1 MRNKDA
7 FINLMYLGAL
17 PFIASAILSL
27 LSIDTL
33 PWLGSVVHI
42 VSVYALV
49 ISVFMAGILWG
60 IMLQVNRDNSVGQ
73 INFLISNILTLTV
86 WFVYLI
92 YPDSIAFL
100 LTTAVVFLWLLMLDA
115 KLVQEQHISKRYYQA
130 RKWVSTIVILSL
142 ATIVILSL
150 LTIAAS

>member
-1 MRNKDA
+1 
-7 FINLMYLGAL
+7 MYLGAL
-17 PFIASAILSL
+17 PFIAGALLSL
-27 LSIDTL
+27 LSIDNL

-60 IMLQVNRDNSVGQ
+60 VTLQLQENNANSQ
-73 INFLISNILTLTV
+73 INFLISNLLTLTV
-86 WFVYLI
+86 WFVYLT

-100 LTTAVVFLWLLMLDA
+100 LTTAVVFLWLLMFDV
-115 KLVQEQHISKRYYQA
+115 KLFQRQYISKSYYQA
-130 RKWVSTIVILSL
+130 RKWVS
-142 ATIVILSL
+142 AIVILSL

>member
-17 PFIASAILSL
+17 PFIAGALLSL

-60 IMLQVNRDNSVGQ
+60 VTLQVNTDNFLGQ
-73 INFLISNILTLTV
+73 VNFLISNVLALTI

-92 YPDSIAFL
+92 YPDSHSFL
-100 LTTAVVFLWLLMLDA
+100 LTTAVAFLWLLMLDA
-115 KLVQEQHISKRYYQA
+115 KLVKRKLISSSYYRA
-130 RKWVSTIVILSL
+130 RKRVSAIVI
-142 ATIVILSL
+142 TSL
-150 LTIAAS
+150 LVIIAGYS

>member
-1 MRNKDA
+1 
-7 FINLMYLGAL
+7 
-17 PFIASAILSL
+17 
-27 LSIDTL
+27 
-33 PWLGSVVHI
+33 
-42 VSVYALV
+42 VYALV

-142 ATIVILSL
+142 

>member
-17 PFIASAILSL
+17 PFIAGALLSL

-60 IMLQVNRDNSVGQ
+60 VTLQVNTDNFLGQ
-73 INFLISNILTLTV
+73 VNFLISNVLALTI

-92 YPDSIAFL
+92 YPDSHSFL
-100 LTTAVVFLWLLMLDA
+100 LTTAVAFLWLLMLDA
-115 KLVQEQHISKRYYQA
+115 KLVKRKLISSSYYRA
-130 RKWVSTIVILSL
+130 RKRVSAIVI
-142 ATIVILSL
+142 TSL
-150 LTIAAS
+150 LVIIAG

>member
-17 PFIASAILSL
+17 PFIAGAILSL

-33 PWLGSVVHI
+33 PWLGAVVHI

-60 IMLQVNRDNSVGQ
+60 ITLQVNTDNFVGQ
-73 INFLISNILTLTV
+73 VNFLISNVLALTI

-92 YPDSIAFL
+92 YPDSHSFL
-100 LTTAVVFLWLLMLDA
+100 LTTVVAFLWLLMLDT
-115 KLVQEQHISKRYYQA
+115 KLVKRKLISSSYYRA
-130 RKWVSTIVILSL
+130 RKRVSAIVI
-142 ATIVILSL
+142 TSL
-150 LTIAAS
+150 LVIIAS

>member
-1 MRNKDA
+1 MRNKNA

-17 PFIASAILSL
+17 PFIAGALLSL

-60 IMLQVNRDNSVGQ
+60 VTLQVNTDNFLGQ
-73 INFLISNILTLTV
+73 VNFLISNVLALTI

-92 YPDSIAFL
+92 YPDSHSFL
-100 LTTAVVFLWLLMLDA
+100 LTTVVAFLWLLMLDT
-115 KLVQEQHISKRYYQA
+115 KLVKRKLISSSYYRA
-130 RKWVSTIVILSL
+130 RKRVSAIVI
-142 ATIVILSL
+142 TSL
-150 LTIAAS
+150 LVIMAS

>member
-1 MRNKDA
+1 
-7 FINLMYLGAL
+7 MYLGAL
-17 PFIASAILSL
+17 PFIAGALLSL

-33 PWLGSVVHI
+33 PLLGSVVHI

-60 IMLQVNRDNSVGQ
+60 VTLQLQENNANSQ

-100 LTTAVVFLWLLMLDA
+100 KSVAL
-115 KLVQEQHISKRYYQA
+115 
-130 RKWVSTIVILSL
+130 ILEL
-142 ATIVILSL
+142 IPPGITNP
-150 LTIAAS
+150 

>member
-1 MRNKDA
+1 
-7 FINLMYLGAL
+7 MYLGAL
-17 PFIASAILSL
+17 PFIAGALLSL

-60 IMLQVNRDNSVGQ
+60 VTLQVNTDNFLGQ
-73 INFLISNILTLTV
+73 VNFLISNVLALTI

-92 YPDSIAFL
+92 YPDSLSFL
-100 LTTAVVFLWLLMLDA
+100 LTTMVAFLWLLMLDA
-115 KLVQEQHISKRYYQA
+115 KLVKRQLISSSYYRA
-130 RKWVSTIVILSL
+130 RKRVSAIVI
-142 ATIVILSL
+142 TSL
-150 LTIAAS
+150 LVIIAS

>member
-7 FINLMYLGAL
+7 FVNLMYLGAL
-17 PFIASAILSL
+17 PFIAGALLSL

-60 IMLQVNRDNSVGQ
+60 VTLQVNTDNFLGQ
-73 INFLISNILTLTV
+73 VNFLISNVLALTI

-92 YPDSIAFL
+92 YPDSHSFL
-100 LTTAVVFLWLLMLDA
+100 LTTVVAFLWLLMLDA
-115 KLVQEQHISKRYYQA
+115 KLIKQQLISSSYYRVRKR
-130 RKWVSTIVILSL
+130 VSAIVIM
-142 ATIVILSL
+142 SL
-150 LTIAAS
+150 LVIMAS

>member
-1 MRNKDA
+1 
-7 FINLMYLGAL
+7 MYLGAL
-17 PFIASAILSL
+17 PFIAGALLSL

-60 IMLQVNRDNSVGQ
+60 VTLQVNTDNFLGQ
-73 INFLISNILTLTV
+73 VNFLISNVLALTI

-92 YPDSIAFL
+92 YPDSHSFL
-100 LTTAVVFLWLLMLDA
+100 LTTVVAFLWLLMLDT
-115 KLVQEQHISKRYYQA
+115 KLVKRKLISSSYYRA
-130 RKWVSTIVILSL
+130 RKRVSAIVI
-142 ATIVILSL
+142 TSL
-150 LTIAAS
+150 LVIIAG

>member
-1 MRNKDA
+1 MQNKNA

-17 PFIASAILSL
+17 PFVAGAILSL

-33 PWLGSVVHI
+33 PWIGSILHI

-60 IMLQVNRDNSVGQ
+60 VTLQLQENNTNKQ
-73 INFLISNILTLTV
+73 INFLVSNILTLTV

-100 LTTAVVFLWLLMLDA
+100 LTTVVVFLWLLMLDV
-115 KLVQEQHISKRYYQA
+115 KLVRRQHISKPYYQA

-142 ATIVILSL
+142 LV
-150 LTIAAS
+150 IAAS

>member
-1 MRNKDA
+1 
-7 FINLMYLGAL
+7 MYLGAL
-17 PFIASAILSL
+17 PFIAGALLSL

-60 IMLQVNRDNSVGQ
+60 VTLQVNTDNFLGQ
-73 INFLISNILTLTV
+73 VNFLISNVLALTI

-92 YPDSIAFL
+92 YPDSHSFL
-100 LTTAVVFLWLLMLDA
+100 LTTVVAFLCLLMLDT
-115 KLVQEQHISKRYYQA
+115 KLIKRQLISSSYYRA
-130 RKWVSTIVILSL
+130 RKRVSAIVI
-142 ATIVILSL
+142 TSL
-150 LTIAAS
+150 LVIMAS

>member
-1 MRNKDA
+1 
-7 FINLMYLGAL
+7 MYLGAL
-17 PFIASAILSL
+17 PFIAGALLSL

-60 IMLQVNRDNSVGQ
+60 VTLQVNTDNFLGQ
-73 INFLISNILTLTV
+73 VNFLISNMLALII

-92 YPDSIAFL
+92 YPDSLSFL
-100 LTTAVVFLWLLMLDA
+100 LTTVVAFLWLLMLDT
-115 KLVQEQHISKRYYQA
+115 KLVKRKLISSSYYRA
-130 RKWVSTIVILSL
+130 RKRVSAIVI
-142 ATIVILSL
+142 TSL
-150 LTIAAS
+150 LVIIAS

>member
-7 FINLMYLGAL
+7 FVNLMYLGAL
-17 PFIASAILSL
+17 PFIAGALLSL

-33 PWLGSVVHI
+33 PLLGSVVHI

-60 IMLQVNRDNSVGQ
+60 VTLQVNTDNFLGQ
-73 INFLISNILTLTV
+73 VNFLISNVLALTI

-92 YPDSIAFL
+92 YPDSHSFL
-100 LTTAVVFLWLLMLDA
+100 LTTVVAFLWLLMLDT
-115 KLVQEQHISKRYYQA
+115 KLIKRQLISSSYYRA
-130 RKWVSTIVILSL
+130 RKRVSAIVI
-142 ATIVILSL
+142 TSL
-150 LTIAAS
+150 LVIMAS

>member
-7 FINLMYLGAL
+7 FVNLMYLGAL
-17 PFIASAILSL
+17 PFIAGALLSL

-60 IMLQVNRDNSVGQ
+60 VTLQVNTDNFLGQ
-73 INFLISNILTLTV
+73 VNFLISNVLALTI

-92 YPDSIAFL
+92 YPDSHSFL
-100 LTTAVVFLWLLMLDA
+100 LTTVVAFLWLLMLDT
-115 KLVQEQHISKRYYQA
+115 KLVKRKLISSSYYRA
-130 RKWVSTIVILSL
+130 RKRVSAIVI
-142 ATIVILSL
+142 TSL
-150 LTIAAS
+150 LVIIAS

>member
-1 MRNKDA
+1 MRNKNA

-17 PFIASAILSL
+17 PFIAGALLSL

-60 IMLQVNRDNSVGQ
+60 VTLQVNTDNFLGQ
-73 INFLISNILTLTV
+73 VNFLISNVLALTI

-92 YPDSIAFL
+92 YPDSHSFL
-100 LTTAVVFLWLLMLDA
+100 LTTVVAFLWLLMLDT
-115 KLVQEQHISKRYYQA
+115 KLIKRQLISSSYYRA
-130 RKWVSTIVILSL
+130 RKRVSAIVI
-142 ATIVILSL
+142 TSL
-150 LTIAAS
+150 LVIMAS

>member
-1 MRNKDA
+1 MRNKEA

-17 PFIASAILSL
+17 PFITGALLSL
-27 LSIDTL
+27 LSIDAL

-60 IMLQVNRDNSVGQ
+60 VTLQLQENNANSQ
-73 INFLISNILTLTV
+73 INFLISNLLTLTV
-86 WFVYLI
+86 WFVYLT

-100 LTTAVVFLWLLMLDA
+100 LTTAVVFLWLLMFDV
-115 KLVQEQHISKRYYQA
+115 KLFQRQYISKSYYQA
-130 RKWVSTIVILSL
+130 RKWVS
-142 ATIVILSL
+142 AIVILSL

>member
-1 MRNKDA
+1 MRNKEA

-17 PFIASAILSL
+17 PFIAGALLSL

-60 IMLQVNRDNSVGQ
+60 VTLQLQENNANSQ
-73 INFLISNILTLTV
+73 INFLISNLLTLTV
-86 WFVYLI
+86 WFVYLT

-100 LTTAVVFLWLLMLDA
+100 LTTAVVFLWLLMFDV
-115 KLVQEQHISKRYYQA
+115 KLFQRQYISKSYYQA
-130 RKWVSTIVILSL
+130 RKWVS
-142 ATIVILSL
+142 AIVILSL

>member
-7 FINLMYLGAL
+7 FVNLMYLGAL
-17 PFIASAILSL
+17 PFIAGALLSL
-27 LSIDTL
+27 LSIDNL

-60 IMLQVNRDNSVGQ
+60 VTLQVNTDNFLGQ
-73 INFLISNILTLTV
+73 VNFLISNVLAVTI

-92 YPDSIAFL
+92 YPDSHSFL
-100 LTTAVVFLWLLMLDA
+100 LTTVVAFLWLLMLDA
-115 KLVQEQHISKRYYQA
+115 KLVKRKLISSSYYRA
-130 RKWVSTIVILSL
+130 RKRVSAIVI
-142 ATIVILSL
+142 TSL
-150 LTIAAS
+150 LVIIAGYS

>member
-33 PWLGSVVHI
+33 PWLRSVVHI

-142 ATIVILSL
+142 

>member
-17 PFIASAILSL
+17 PFIAGALLSL

-60 IMLQVNRDNSVGQ
+60 VTLQVNTDNFLGQ
-73 INFLISNILTLTV
+73 VNFLISNVLALTI

-92 YPDSIAFL
+92 YPDSHSFL
-100 LTTAVVFLWLLMLDA
+100 LTTAVAFLWLLMLDT
-115 KLVQEQHISKRYYQA
+115 KLVKRKLISSSYYRA
-130 RKWVSTIVILSL
+130 RKRVSAIVI
-142 ATIVILSL
+142 TSL
-150 LTIAAS
+150 LVIIAS

>member
-33 PWLGSVVHI
+33 PWLGSVAHI

-115 KLVQEQHISKRYYQA
+115 KLVQEQHISKCYYQA

-142 ATIVILSL
+142 

>member
-17 PFIASAILSL
+17 PFIAGAILSL

-33 PWLGSVVHI
+33 PWLGAVVHI

-60 IMLQVNRDNSVGQ
+60 ITLQVNTDKFLGQ
-73 INFLISNILTLTV
+73 VNFLISNVLALTI

-92 YPDSIAFL
+92 YPDSHSFL
-100 LTTAVVFLWLLMLDA
+100 LTTVVAFLWLLMLDT
-115 KLVQEQHISKRYYQA
+115 KLVKRKLISSSYYRA
-130 RKWVSTIVILSL
+130 RKRVSAIVI
-142 ATIVILSL
+142 TSL
-150 LTIAAS
+150 LVIIAS

>member
-115 KLVQEQHISKRYYQA
+115 KLVQEQHISKCYYQA

-142 ATIVILSL
+142 

>member
-7 FINLMYLGAL
+7 FVNLMYLGAL
-17 PFIASAILSL
+17 PFIAGALLSL

-60 IMLQVNRDNSVGQ
+60 VTLQVNTDNFLGQ
-73 INFLISNILTLTV
+73 VNFLISNVLALTI

-92 YPDSIAFL
+92 YPDSHSFL
-100 LTTAVVFLWLLMLDA
+100 LTTVVAFLWLLMLDT
-115 KLVQEQHISKRYYQA
+115 KLIKRQLISSSYYRA
-130 RKWVSTIVILSL
+130 RKRVSAIVI
-142 ATIVILSL
+142 TSL
-150 LTIAAS
+150 LVIMAS

>member
-1 MRNKDA
+1 
-7 FINLMYLGAL
+7 MYLGAL
-17 PFIASAILSL
+17 PFIAGALLSL

-60 IMLQVNRDNSVGQ
+60 VTLQVNTDNFLGQ
-73 INFLISNILTLTV
+73 VNFLISNVLALTI

-92 YPDSIAFL
+92 YPDSHSFL
-100 LTTAVVFLWLLMLDA
+100 LTTVVAFLWLLMLDT
-115 KLVQEQHISKRYYQA
+115 KLIKRQLISSSYYRA
-130 RKWVSTIVILSL
+130 RKRVSAIVI
-142 ATIVILSL
+142 TSL
-150 LTIAAS
+150 LVIMAS

>member
-1 MRNKDA
+1 MRNKEA

-17 PFIASAILSL
+17 PFIAGALLSL

-60 IMLQVNRDNSVGQ
+60 VTLQLQENNANSQ
-73 INFLISNILTLTV
+73 INFLISNLLTLTV
-86 WFVYLI
+86 WFVYLT

-100 LTTAVVFLWLLMLDA
+100 LTTAVVFLWLLIFDV
-115 KLVQEQHISKRYYQA
+115 KLFQRQYISKSYYQA
-130 RKWVSTIVILSL
+130 RKWVS
-142 ATIVILSL
+142 AIVILSL

>member
-100 LTTAVVFLWLLMLDA
+100 LTTAVVFLWLLMLEA

-142 ATIVILSL
+142 

>member
-17 PFIASAILSL
+17 PFIAGAILSL

-60 IMLQVNRDNSVGQ
+60 VTLQVNTDNFVGQ
-73 INFLISNILTLTV
+73 VNFLISNVLALTI

-92 YPDSIAFL
+92 YPDSHSFL
-100 LTTAVVFLWLLMLDA
+100 LTTVVAFLWLLMLDT
-115 KLVQEQHISKRYYQA
+115 KLVKRKLISSSYYRA
-130 RKWVSTIVILSL
+130 RKRVSAIVI
-142 ATIVILSL
+142 TSL
-150 LTIAAS
+150 LVIIAS

>member
-17 PFIASAILSL
+17 PFIAGALLSL

-60 IMLQVNRDNSVGQ
+60 VTLQLQENNANSQ
-73 INFLISNILTLTV
+73 INFLISNLLTLTV
-86 WFVYLI
+86 WFVYLT

-100 LTTAVVFLWLLMLDA
+100 LTTAVVFLWLLIFDV
-115 KLVQEQHISKRYYQA
+115 KLFQRQYISKSYYQA
-130 RKWVSTIVILSL
+130 RKWVS
-142 ATIVILSL
+142 AIVILSL

>member
-1 MRNKDA
+1 MKNKNA

-17 PFIASAILSL
+17 PFVAGAILSL

-33 PWLGSVVHI
+33 PWLGSVLHI

-60 IMLQVNRDNSVGQ
+60 VTLQLQENNTNTQ
-73 INFLISNILTLTV
+73 INFLVSNILTLTV

-100 LTTAVVFLWLLMLDA
+100 LTTVVVFLWLLMLDV
-115 KLVQEQHISKRYYQA
+115 KLVRRQHISKRYYQA

-142 ATIVILSL
+142 LV
-150 LTIAAS
+150 IAAS

>member
-1 MRNKDA
+1 MRNKEA

-17 PFIASAILSL
+17 PFIAGALLSL

-60 IMLQVNRDNSVGQ
+60 VTLQVNTDNFLGQ
-73 INFLISNILTLTV
+73 VNFLISNVLAVTI

-92 YPDSIAFL
+92 YPDSLSFL
-100 LTTAVVFLWLLMLDA
+100 LTTMVAFLWLLMLDA
-115 KLVQEQHISKRYYQA
+115 KLVKRQLISSSYYRA
-130 RKWVSTIVILSL
+130 RKRVSAIVI
-142 ATIVILSL
+142 TSL
-150 LTIAAS
+150 LVIIAG

>member
-1 MRNKDA
+1 MRNKEA

-17 PFIASAILSL
+17 PFIAGALLSL
-27 LSIDTL
+27 LSIDAL

-60 IMLQVNRDNSVGQ
+60 VTLQLQENNANSQ
-73 INFLISNILTLTV
+73 INFLISNLLTLTV
-86 WFVYLI
+86 WFVYLT

-100 LTTAVVFLWLLMLDA
+100 LTTAVVFLWLLMFDV
-115 KLVQEQHISKRYYQA
+115 KLFQRQYISKSYYQA
-130 RKWVSTIVILSL
+130 RKWVS
-142 ATIVILSL
+142 AIVILSL

>member
-1 MRNKDA
+1 
-7 FINLMYLGAL
+7 MYLGAL
-17 PFIASAILSL
+17 PFVAGAILSL

-33 PWLGSVVHI
+33 PWLGSVLHI

-60 IMLQVNRDNSVGQ
+60 VTLQLQENNTNKQ
-73 INFLISNILTLTV
+73 INFLVSNILTLTV

-100 LTTAVVFLWLLMLDA
+100 LTTVVVFLWLLMLDV
-115 KLVQEQHISKRYYQA
+115 KLVRRQHISKRYYQA

-142 ATIVILSL
+142 LV
-150 LTIAAS
+150 IAAS

>member
-1 MRNKDA
+1 MPNKNA

-33 PWLGSVVHI
+33 PWLGSVAHI

-115 KLVQEQHISKRYYQA
+115 KLVQEQHISKCYYQA

-142 ATIVILSL
+142 